1 MPPSDWVRQM
11 PELTYGEAFRQSPH
25 LPEGRVQ
32 GANLSMK
39 ERPLSTLSLPNPAPF
54 SAETDPPGSTFTDLL
69 RDPLRRKTTEAIIE
83 VIRTG
88 GESHR

>member
-1 MPPSDWVRQM
+1 
-11 PELTYGEAFRQSPH
+11 
-25 LPEGRVQ
+25 
-32 GANLSMK
+32 MK
-39 ERPLSTLSLPNPAPF
+39 ERPLSILSLPNPPPF

-69 RDPLRRKTTEAIIE
+69 RDPLRGKTTEAIIE